1 MALSR
6 RHFLKAAGIATTLPA
21 GSQFTEPGSSVVPTK
36 SNLSIRGIVVHTIK
50 VNQRGN
56 WYFVELKTNKG
67 ISGLG
72 EASHG
77 FTAATHNGEALLK
90 SEIAAYF
97 ELIKGESPFSV
108 ELFRQRGLQ
117 RAQANGRTAVTAF
130 SSIEQALWDLT
141 GKALDVPTYE
151 LLGGKLRDK
160 IKVYAN
166 INRATNERDAKGR
179 RLISSFQRNAELALK
194 SGFKAVKLAPFD
206 DMKPLKSASPQDI
219 EADIDYAISCTE
231 AVRQTIGPNV
241 DLLIDVHSHL
251 NRQLAIQTAKRLEKT
266 NLYWFEEAVD
276 PQTQLDD
283 TKAITDAIQQPVA
296 GGESIAGRTG
306 FAPLINNK
314 ALDIIM
320 PDVKHCG
327 GIQECRYIAALAE
340 AAGDIKVSPHNP
352 SGPISTAASVQ
363 VCAGM
368 PNFSILEFAYGEVPW
383 RADLVKPAE
392 QFQDGFLPVPTGPGL
407 GYTLNYTLINK
418 HS

>member
-21 GSQFTEPGSSVVPTK
+21 SSQFTEPGSSVVPTK

-77 FTAATHNGEALLK
+77 FTATTQNGEALLK

-108 ELFRQRGLQ
+108 ELFRQRGWQ

-130 SSIEQALWDLT
+130 SSIEQALWDLA

-166 INRATNERDAKGR
+166 INRATNERDAQGR

-352 SGPISTAASVQ
+352 SGPISTTASVQ

>member
-6 RHFLKAAGIATTLPA
+6 RRFLKAAGIATTLPA
-21 GSQFTEPGSSVVPTK
+21 SSQFTEPGSSVAPTK
-36 SNLSIRGIVVHTIK
+36 SNLSITGIVVHTIK

-56 WYFVELKTNKG
+56 WYFVELQTNKG

-77 FTAATHNGEALLK
+77 FTAATQNGEALLK

-97 ELIKGESPFSV
+97 ELVKGESPFSV

-117 RAQANGRTAVTAF
+117 RAQASSRTGVTAF
-130 SSIEQALWDLT
+130 SSIEQALWDLA
-141 GKALDVPTYE
+141 GKVLGVPTYE

-166 INRATNERDAKGR
+166 INRATNERDAQGR

-194 SGFKAVKLAPFD
+194 SDFKAVKLAPFD
-206 DMKPLKSASPQDI
+206 DMKPLKSASPQEI

-283 TKAITDAIQQPVA
+283 TKAITDAVQQPVA

-306 FAPLINNK
+306 FAPLINSK

>member
-6 RHFLKAAGIATTLPA
+6 RHFLKAAGIATLPLDN
-21 GSQFTEPGSSVVPTK
+21 QPTVPGSIIPALAP
-36 SNLSIRGIVVHTIK
+36 NLSITGIAVHTIK

-56 WYFVELKTNKG
+56 WYFVELQTSQG

-77 FTAATHNGEALLK
+77 FTASTKNGEALLK
-90 SEIAAYF
+90 SEIATYF
-97 ELIKGESPFSV
+97 ALVKGESPFSV

-117 RAQANGRTAVTAF
+117 RAQASGRTSVTAF
-130 SSIEQALWDLT
+130 SSIEQALWDLA
-141 GKALDVPTYE
+141 GKALGVPTYE

-166 INRATNERDAKGR
+166 INRATNERDAQGR
-179 RLISSFQRNAELALK
+179 RLISSFQHNAELALK

-206 DMKPLKSASPQDI
+206 DMKPLKSSNLQEV

-251 NRQLAIQTAKRLEKT
+251 NTQLAIQTAKRLEKT

-276 PQTQLDD
+276 PQTQLAD
-283 TKAITDAIQQPVA
+283 TKAITDAVQQPVA

-306 FAPLINNK
+306 FAPLLNSK

-363 VCAGM
+363 VCAGI

-392 QFQDGFLPVPTGPGL
+392 QFQDGFLPVLTGPGL
-407 GYTLNYTLINK
+407 GYTLNYNLINK
-418 HS
+418 HT